1 MHYMQCYITVYNAL
15 LFINAILFVI
25 ICYIINILTT
35 DNTPNNVVPIITVT
49 IDGKTEIVKSGSY
62 NDLVLRNIDYH
73 DPYSLIVLTIQVDP
87 QHSCHITFGDPT
99 TPGVTIGEK
108 SMVFTNKEGVHQF
121 MIFVPPLSTR
131 YSISLELNG
140 KRTPLQSIEQSASVE
155 NSELFHYLLG
165 SHQPC

>member
-1 MHYMQCYITVYNAL
+1 MITLSAMVFYTMLCCSMVYCAVLFCNVPPYYYLLSYTIIMHYMQCYITVYNAL

-35 DNTPNNVVPIITVT
+35 DNTPNNVDPIITVA
-49 IDGKTEIVKSGSY
+49 INGKTEIIKSGSY

-99 TPGVTIGEK
+99 TPGITIGEK
-108 SMVFTNKEGVHQF
+108 SMVFTNKEG
-121 MIFVPPLSTR
+121 
-131 YSISLELNG
+131 
-140 KRTPLQSIEQSASVE
+140 
-155 NSELFHYLLG
+155 
-165 SHQPC
+165 